1 MLTVINRK
9 RFPELNKLLWD
20 VDSLTITPEFAFRVY
35 EDRWGFVQPRQ
46 LSLREQTLVRILTRR
61 IGHGIFAPQ

>member
-20 VDSLTITPEFAFRVY
+20 VDSLTVTPEFAFQVY
-35 EDRWGFVQPRQ
+35 EDRWDFVQPR
-46 LSLREQTLVRILTRR
+46 
-61 IGHGIFAPQ
+61 